1 MLSPT
6 HSQREG
12 DEESAAAGWARK
24 APKRAVERAV
34 GRKKI
39 HKERFGVYRQVL
51 GSVNH
56 DTGVT
61 FWHLPK

>member
-24 APKRAVERAV
+24 APKRAV
-34 GRKKI
+34 KKGK
-39 HKERFGVYRQVL
+39 KENTQREVWGLQA
-51 GSVNH
+51 GTWKCES
-56 DTGVT
+56 
-61 FWHLPK
+61 